1 MVEISN
7 HQKSLNPQ
15 SHAILANHLG
25 VPPHTPHR
33 FHVHLHNNP
42 YIVIQHPH
50 DSPTQT
56 FPCGKCMKLLS
67 DYAIF
72 LPHLKTFMP
81 HHLEDPT
88 HSHPKNSSTISLL
101 TVLAVTFTLVNL
113 VLL

>member
-50 DSPTQT
+50 DAPTQT

-72 LPHLKTFMP
+72 LPHLKTFMHIIWKIP
-81 HHLEDPT
+81 HT
-88 HSHPKNSSTISLL
+88 ATQNNSSTISLL
-101 TVLAVTFTLVNL
+101 TVLAVTFTMVNL